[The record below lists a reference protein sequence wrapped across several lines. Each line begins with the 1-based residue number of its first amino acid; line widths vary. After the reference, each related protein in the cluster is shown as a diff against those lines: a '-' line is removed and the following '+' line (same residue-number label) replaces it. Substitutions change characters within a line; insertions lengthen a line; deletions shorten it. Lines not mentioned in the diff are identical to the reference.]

1 MAMQVCNLAKLKCS
15 MGAAPGTFMVTPEK
29 MVDTS
34 NQPAANIMDNI
45 PMKNILPFGM
55 CKSPANPAV
64 IAATAAAMGAPQQV
78 PCVPVIPAPWV
89 PGAPT
94 VLLKNFPALNDTSKL
109 MCAWAGV
116 IEVTDPGQTTHDIP

>member
-1 MAMQVCNLAKLKCS
+1 MPKQVCNLAKLKCS

-29 MVDTS
+29 MVNTS

-45 PMKNILPFGM
+45 PMKNILPFGT
-55 CKSPANPAV
+55 CSSPSNPAV
-64 IAATAAAMGAPQQV
+64 IAAMGSPV
-78 PCVPVIPAPWV
+78 PCVPVTVAPWA

-109 MCAWAGV
+109 ICMMGGV
-116 IEVTDPGQTTHDIP
+116 IEVTDPGQTTHEIP